1 MGCTGLLGEVTLMS
15 TGACTSQ
22 RKKAKWLRLVI
33 LVDWL
38 TIKYIDMCTM
48 KPSFFFKKKFPRDR
62 SLFRTK

>member
-1 MGCTGLLGEVTLMS
+1 MGWTGLLGEVTLMS
-15 TGACTSQ
+15 TGAYTGQ
-22 RKKAKWLRLVI
+22 RKKAKWLGLVI

-48 KPSFFFKKKFPRDR
+48 QPFLLFLKKCPRDR